1 MLTGNKN
8 LDFETLKNVYHD
20 YGRRSLTKIDDA
32 NYEILKTLD
41 IKSLS
46 KYCSTN
52 QYAQQICNND
62 DFWQSKFISDQLPLN
77 AILIPPSSLNEW
89 IKEYVLVSEAYKNAF
104 NIIAMN
110 EVEQIRKEDKTDGIL
125 YADMGVFSMNDDIRY
140 KILSM
145 FITDID
151 FNNVYIIQ
159 FFKIDDMYTI
169 TIEELLLA
177 LRTKKIIYNQP
188 IIYDTMINILTILL
202 RVDMLSVADKNYLPF
217 IFPKRYLDLLKQQR
231 PIRYDLYHVRM
242 IKRLGMLELLNFPK

>member
-8 LDFETLKNVYHD
+8 FDFETLKNVYND

-52 QYAQQICNND
+52 KYAQQICNND
-62 DFWQSKFISDQLPLN
+62 DFWQSKFNYDQLPLN
-77 AILIPPSSLNEW
+77 AISTQPLTLNEW

-110 EVEQIRKEDKTDGIL
+110 EVEQIRKEDKTNGLI
-125 YADMGVFSMNDDIRY
+125 YVNMYVFNIDEQIQY

-145 FITDID
+145 FINDIH
-151 FNNVYIIQ
+151 F
-159 FFKIDDMYTI
+159 
-169 TIEELLLA
+169 
-177 LRTKKIIYNQP
+177 YN
-188 IIYDTMINILTILL
+188 
-202 RVDMLSVADKNYLPF
+202 K
-217 IFPKRYLDLLKQQR
+217 
-231 PIRYDLYHVRM
+231 YH
-242 IKRLGMLELLNFPK
+242 